1 MLFAP
6 DDTVWDTNVCTIFRS
21 SWSLSEAL
29 LYLCMFIKF
38 LVIVEPFGG
47 ESVMYICVFVKMLSI
62 ELVRTCAH
70 ARAHCGATSESIGT
84 WILADIHG
92 VALKAGA

>member
-1 MLFAP
+1 MYVHQIFGHCGAF
-6 DDTVWDTNVCTIFRS
+6 WRRVC
-21 SWSLSEAL
+21 
-29 LYLCMFIKF
+29 Y
-38 LVIVEPFGG
+38 V
-47 ESVMYICVFVKMLSI
+47 YICVFVKMLSI